1 MKRGFVLFIT
11 IALLVAMIAP
21 DALAKR
27 SRGGRKSSS
36 SHAKRESHG
45 KSSRRHEARSKSSR
59 GREARGRS
67 SRGREARHGRNER
80 EAQHGKLSRRE
91 RRELARSERGGRVRE
106 RVVVRGRH
114 GRRVVR
120 YRYVRQRAEPEA
132 APVAAVAPRPTGSG
146 IPSERVSEI
155 QNALIKAGYLASPAS
170 GQYDDATIQAMKQF
184 QAANG
189 FPQTGSPSA
198 PSLKKLGVA
207 KRSNDGYAMPVNSV
221 SESERKARPPQ
232 TPE

>member
-1 MKRGFVLFIT
+1 MKRGFVLFIA
-11 IALLVAMIAP
+11 IALLAAMIAP

-27 SRGGRKSSS
+27 SRGSRKSSS
-36 SHAKRESHG
+36 SHAKRASHG
-45 KSSRRHEARSKSSR
+45 KSSRGHEARGKSSR
-59 GREARGRS
+59 GREAR
-67 SRGREARHGRNER
+67 RGRGER
-80 EAQHGKLSRRE
+80 ASRHGKLSRRE
-91 RRELARSERGGRVRE
+91 RRELARSERGGRQVRE

-120 YRYVRQRAEPEA
+120 YRYVRHRAEPEA

-146 IPSERVSEI
+146 IPSERATEI
-155 QNALIKAGYLASPAS
+155 QNALIKAGYLAGPAS

-198 PSLKKLGVA
+198 PALKKLGVA

-221 SESERKARPPQ
+221 SESEHKARPPQ